1 MPLTGR
7 IIDRI
12 AREPIMTPHSC
23 DFQGAPPQPPHVQ
36 TKREIEDMLGCL
48 GMTPRK
54 RFGQNFLIDGNL
66 MRRLVQSAGLT
77 KNDFVI
83 EVGAGT
89 GGLTDLL
96 ARFAGR
102 VVCVEIDRGLQQ
114 FLDDRFDE
122 ADHVRIV
129 RGDVLAGK
137 HGLNAELQ
145 AVLADHPPESPGG
158 VKLVAN
164 LPYQIATP
172 LIMNLLVDYPI
183 VSRMCFT
190 VQAEVGERIV
200 APPGGKTYGPLAIV
214 TQTLARVE
222 TVCRIGPAAFW
233 PRPKVDSSM
242 MRIEVGGGPLTSIEQ
257 AREFSS
263 LVRRAFDHRRKTLR
277 SSLGY
282 FLDVE
287 QLARAGEI
295 VDLKLRPQAISVAEW
310 QALFQS
316 VEGLT

>member
-1 MPLTGR
+1 
-7 IIDRI
+7 
-12 AREPIMTPHSC
+12 MTPHSC
-23 DFQGAPPQPPHVQ
+23 DRPARPPQPPHVQ
-36 TKREIEDMLGCL
+36 TKREIEGLLGQL

-66 MRRLVQSAGLT
+66 MRRLVQCAGLT
-77 KNDFVI
+77 KDDFVI

-96 ARFAGR
+96 ARFARR

-114 FLDDRFDE
+114 FLEERFEE
-122 ADHVRIV
+122 ADHVEII

-137 HGLNAELQ
+137 HSINVELQ
-145 AVLADHPPESPGG
+145 AVLAEHPPDSPGE

-172 LIMNLLVDYPI
+172 VIMNLLVDYPI

-190 VQAEVGERIV
+190 VQAEVGERLI

-214 TQTLARVE
+214 AQTLGRVE
-222 TVCRIGPAAFW
+222 TVCRIGPASFW

-257 AREFSS
+257 ARAFSS

-277 SSLGY
+277 SALGY
-282 FLDVE
+282 FLDDE
-287 QLARAGEI
+287 QLARAGET
-295 VDLKLRPQAISVAEW
+295 VDLRLRPQAISVVEW
-310 QALFQS
+310 LAIFRS
-316 VEGLT
+316 IEGLA

>member
-1 MPLTGR
+1 MG
-7 IIDRI
+7 DRRQQGESNPPTVELDYDRQM
-12 AREPIMTPHSC
+12 AR
-23 DFQGAPPQPPHVQ
+23 AV
-36 TKREIEDMLGCL
+36 
-48 GMTPRK
+48 
-54 RFGQNFLIDGNL
+54 
-66 MRRLVQSAGLT
+66 
-77 KNDFVI
+77 
-83 EVGAGT
+83 EVLS
-89 GGLTDLL
+89 GG
-96 ARFAGR
+96 G
-102 VVCVEIDRGLQQ
+102 VVCVGRDRGSQQ
-114 FLDDRFDE
+114 GFDARCDE
-122 ADHVRIV
+122 AGHVRRV
-129 RGDVLAGK
+129 RGDVGAGK
-137 HGLNAELQ
+137 HGLNAGLQ
-145 AVLADHPPESPGG
+145 AVLGGHPPESPGK
-158 VKLVAN
+158 VNLVAN

-214 TQTLARVE
+214 AQTLGRVE

-233 PRPKVDSSM
+233 PSPKVDSSM

-287 QLARAGEI
+287 QLGRAGEI

-310 QALFQS
+310 QAVFRA